1 MHRGSP
7 LSLSSEYGAWETD
20 PQRPVRKGRAS
31 SSSHRVQRFGDSG
44 MLMEKR
50 GQGIQSLITQWPHT
64 TWFRRKGV
72 RFIRFSN
79 GPPLAHNM
87 NHGMSGI

>member
-7 LSLSSEYGAWETD
+7 LSLSSESGAWETD

-50 GQGIQSLITQWPHT
+50 GPRDPKPDHAIAPHYMVQEKGCSLHQILKWSP
-64 TWFRRKGV
+64 
-72 RFIRFSN
+72 FS
-79 GPPLAHNM
+79 
-87 NHGMSGI
+87 S